1 MGVSQSKARAAAKTQ
16 HSPNRCMQFKG
27 QPYKPTELQKSENLG
42 RGRLKD
48 AFPKHQVF
56 LVKTNCFISNLLPI

>member
-1 MGVSQSKARAAAKTQ
+1 
-16 HSPNRCMQFKG
+16 MQFKG
-27 QPYKPTELQKSENLG
+27 QPYEPTELQKSENLG
-42 RGRLKD
+42 RGRLED